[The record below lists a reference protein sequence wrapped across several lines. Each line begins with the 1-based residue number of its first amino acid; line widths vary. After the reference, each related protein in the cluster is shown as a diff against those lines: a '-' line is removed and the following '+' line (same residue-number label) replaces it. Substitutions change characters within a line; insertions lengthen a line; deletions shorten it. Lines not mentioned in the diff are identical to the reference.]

1 MEMLKIGKYL
11 FASFESEC
19 FVCLS
24 LVQMMTYLKNLVK
37 KKATATMTGLKISNN
52 DYQVALNSLKKDS
65 TTNSFLSHM
74 KALSKSNAVVNIKDF
89 KALIA

>member
-37 KKATATMTGLKISNN
+37 KEATATMTGLKISNN
-52 DYQVALNSLKKDS
+52 DYQVALNSLKKRLDDKQ
-65 TTNSFLSHM
+65 FLISYESIVEVKCSCKH
-74 KALSKSNAVVNIKDF
+74 KRF
-89 KALIA
+89 